1 MTGDPL
7 RHGIPVILLDF
18 GLQLVPHSLEMLSFM
33 LSRPLHV
40 VSMTLLGPIF
50 GVDSAAK
57 NAGGLIRICVLILVK
72 QPFQGV
78 IC

>member
-18 GLQLVPHSLEMLSFM
+18 GSQLVPHSLEVLSFM

-50 GVDSAAK
+50 GVDWAAR
-57 NAGGLIRICVLILVK
+57 NAAGLIGVSVLILAK
-72 QPFQGV
+72 QPFQRA
-78 IC
+78 I